1 MAGIK
6 NHLMTI
12 TKQSTDRGQKLL
24 LTFGIITVATLVF
37 ALLLVIALPALQ
49 RQWESPPVLMFSI
62 LGYLLLFVFVM
73 VTALFAAMGIFIQF
87 VQRMYN
93 LNTEE
98 ATGLVQRII
107 YGLPEEPPFSP
118 VIAVRQGH
126 IMDNAPNVLRKVGGP
141 GFLSVGHENAVV
153 LSRGG
158 ILVKVLGPGW
168 YRLEA
173 FEKVWRVVDLRTQ
186 RREITV
192 ETNTRDGIP
201 ITCQAEIRFH
211 VDNGANTAHALPFT
225 EVSKK
230 SVFHLATD
238 IVTLAPGGL
247 EEERTWMKRIA
258 GGKLDGQIRNWIE
271 QYRMDELL
279 SSQREIPV
287 IVELQAAV
295 TDTTIRAG
303 RDWGLQ
309 VEQIEIKSLLPS
321 EELVSEQWFEMW
333 RSEWDYQAH
342 KEKAVAKA
350 EGTEIVKMARLQA
363 QTQLV
368 DNLIQELKKVDLEGR
383 KISPALVH
391 LRFLDVVRSLAE
403 GDPLAY
409 RTMFKEA
416 QGLSNI
422 IESLQSLPDPNQ
434 IRVKLV

>member
-1 MAGIK
+1 MASIK
-6 NHLMTI
+6 NYLLTI

-24 LTFGIITVATLVF
+24 LVLGVGTGATAIF
-37 ALLLVIALPALQ
+37 ALFLAIAFPALQ
-49 RQWESPPVLMFSI
+49 RQLESPLDLMFSI
-62 LGYLLLFVFVM
+62 LGYLLLFVCVM
-73 VTALFAAMGIFIQF
+73 AMAFLAARGIFIQF

-93 LNTEE
+93 LDAEE
-98 ATGLVQRII
+98 ATGLVNRII
-107 YGLPEEPPFSP
+107 GGLPEKPPFSP

-230 SVFHLATD
+230 SVFQLATN
-238 IVTLAPGGL
+238 IVALAPGGL
-247 EEERTWMKRIA
+247 EEERTAMKLIA

-271 QYRMDELL
+271 QYRLDELF
-279 SSQREIPV
+279 SPQREIPV

-295 TDTTIRAG
+295 TDATIRAG
-303 RDWGLQ
+303 REWGLQ
-309 VEQIEIKSLLPS
+309 VEQVEIKSLLPS
-321 EELVSEQWFEMW
+321 GELISEQWFEMW
-333 RSEWDYQAH
+333 RSEWDYLAN

-368 DNLIQELKKVDLEGR
+368 DNLIRQLKKIAPEDQQ
-383 KISPALVH
+383 ISPALVH

-403 GDPLAY
+403 SDPLV
-409 RTMFKEA
+409 RSTMFKEA
-416 QGLSNI
+416 QGLGNI
-422 IESLQSLPDPNQ
+422 IEMLQSLPALDSE
-434 IRVKLV
+434 